1 MTNLKFIFGLL
12 ILLTSM
18 YLQAAQLNTVSVTAK
33 GFGISESE
41 ALSDAVINAVAQ
53 VNGETLASTMRVQK
67 KITSS
72 TNEATNASRSIEKDI
87 SRKTQG
93 VVKSWRKVSVTPSAG
108 GYSAT
113 VAANLVVL
121 KRSEQL
127 KRMRL
132 AIAASGGDSYTLKLV
147 EAVTENL
154 TSSRKF
160 AILDRRQGDLI
171 QSQLEKIKR
180 GGSIEDKVRLS
191 GEVAP
196 DFIAVTTLVMTSSDE
211 RQKAEATLEVIDYTS
226 RQVKF
231 FEKKSLTI
239 ASRDPIVIN
248 KRLQVLGKMLSRA
261 VIETVYP
268 PMIVGVSDDGLI
280 TIAQGSDF
288 FSVGDTCVIKEFSGN
303 IKDPYTKEFLG
314 HNLIE
319 VGVAEIVSTNK
330 RLSLATLKPGLVL
343 TPEMIAEK
351 RYLVTRKTESA
362 EDVLKLIDKISVD
375 PSSTADVNGSG
386 FKDDDY

>member
-1 MTNLKFIFGLL
+1 LTNLKFIFGLL

>member
-1 MTNLKFIFGLL
+1 MH
-12 ILLTSM
+12 
-18 YLQAAQLNTVSVTAK
+18 LQAAQLNTVSVTAK

-41 ALSDAVINAVAQ
+41 AISDAVINAVAQ
-53 VNGETLASTMRVQK
+53 VNGETVASTMRVQK
-67 KITSS
+67 QTTSS

-93 VVKSWRKVSVTPSAG
+93 VVKSWRKISVTPSAG

-127 KRMRL
+127 KRRRL
-132 AIAASGGDSYTLKLV
+132 AVTASGGDSYTLKLV
-147 EAVTENL
+147 ESVTENL

-288 FSVGDTCVIKEFSGN
+288 FSVGDKCVIKEFSGN

-314 HNLIE
+314 HNLKEI
-319 VGVAEIVSTNK
+319 GVAEVVSTNK
-330 RLSLATLKPGLVL
+330 RLSQATLKPGLVL

-362 EDVLKLIDKISVD
+362 EDVLKLIDNISVE
-375 PSSTADVNGSG
+375 PSSTADANDSG

>member
-1 MTNLKFIFGLL
+1 MINFKSIFGLL
-12 ILLTSM
+12 ILLTSFH
-18 YLQAAQLNTVSVTAK
+18 LQAGQLNTVSVTTK
-33 GFGISESE
+33 GFGVSESE

-53 VNGETLASTMRVQK
+53 VNGETVASTLRVQK
-67 KITSS
+67 KTTSS
-72 TNEATNASRSIEKDI
+72 TNDVTNASRSIEKDI

-93 VVKSWRKVSVTPSAG
+93 VVKSWRKISVTPSAG
-108 GYSAT
+108 GYAAT
-113 VAANLVVL
+113 IAANLVVL

-132 AIAASGGDSYTLKLV
+132 AITSLGSDSHTLRLV
-147 EAVTENL
+147 EALTENL

-160 AILDRRQGDLI
+160 AVLDRRQGELI
-171 QSQLEKIKR
+171 QSQLNKIKR
-180 GGSIEDKVRLS
+180 GGSIEDKARLS

-196 DFIAVTTLVMTSSDE
+196 DFIAVTTLVITSSDQ
-211 RQKAEATLEVIDYTS
+211 RQVAEATLEVIDYTS

-239 ASRDPIVIN
+239 TSKDPIVIN
-248 KRLQVLGKMLSRA
+248 RRLQVLAKILSRA

-268 PMIVGVSDDGLI
+268 PIIVGVSEEGLI

-288 FSVGDTCVIKEFSGN
+288 FSVGDKCIVKEFAGN

-314 HNLIE
+314 HKLTEI
-319 VGVAEIVSTNK
+319 GVAEIVSTDK
-330 RLSLATLKPGLVL
+330 RLSQASLKPGLTL

-351 RYLVTRKTESA
+351 RYLVVRKSEST
-362 EDVLKLIDKISVD
+362 EDVLKVLDKVSVD
-375 PSSTADVNGSG
+375 PSSTADANESG
-386 FKDDDY
+386 LKDDDY